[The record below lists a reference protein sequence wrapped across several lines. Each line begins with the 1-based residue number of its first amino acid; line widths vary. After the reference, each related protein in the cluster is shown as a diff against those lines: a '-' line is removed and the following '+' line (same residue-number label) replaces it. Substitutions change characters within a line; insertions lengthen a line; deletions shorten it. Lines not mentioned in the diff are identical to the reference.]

1 MSESFVSTA
10 PRKPTKSTR
19 ATKAPKAK
27 APGLKPAAS
36 VLDGSQPAP
45 MKQAEPRVVDAP
57 TPVIIGPMM
66 RKKELI
72 EAVVE
77 RSGLKKKDVKPVVET
92 MLAVLGEAIGDNRE
106 LNLPPMGRMKIRRE
120 KKLANGRMVVAK
132 IRQTTPSERSE
143 PSDATQL
150 PDAPDY

>member
-1 MSESFVSTA
+1 
-10 PRKPTKSTR
+10 
-19 ATKAPKAK
+19 
-27 APGLKPAAS
+27 
-36 VLDGSQPAP
+36 
-45 MKQAEPRVVDAP
+45 
-57 TPVIIGPMM
+57 M